1 MQRMQP
7 VAERDTAHA
16 APEHLRRVLEKRARA
31 LARPLRAEEPAD
43 TVELVVMVLGPERY
57 GVNTEHVREVLA
69 LADLT
74 RVPGTPAFWAG
85 IVNVR
90 GTLYPVLDLRRYLT
104 LPDGDA
110 AEGPVTVVLVFG
122 AGVTIGI
129 KVDDAPEVRRVPAA
143 AIGPAL
149 AGTPEA
155 ARVTVRGVTDD
166 LLGVLDIEALLAN
179 STLVVRE
186 EPT

>member
-1 MQRMQP
+1 M
-7 VAERDTAHA
+7 
-16 APEHLRRVLEKRARA
+16 RRVLEERARA

-43 TVELVVMVLGPERY
+43 TVEMVVMVLGPERY
-57 GVNTEHVREVLA
+57 GVDTQYVREVLA
-69 LADLT
+69 LADLAP
-74 RVPGTPAFWAG
+74 VPGTPAFWAG

-90 GTLYPVLDLRRYLT
+90 GTLYPVLDLRRYLA
-104 LPDGDA
+104 LPDGDT
-110 AEGPVTVVLVFG
+110 AEGPGIVVLVSG
-122 AGVTIGI
+122 AGLTIGI
-129 KVDDAPEVRRVPAA
+129 AADDAPEVRRVPAA

-155 ARVTVRGVTDD
+155 ARATVRGLTDD
-166 LLGVLDIEALLAN
+166 LLTVLDIEALLAD